1 MTTINARW
9 AHPMSQQST
18 AQTRSYL
25 EILKLLVR
33 FPLLSAPDLAFALGH
48 SVSWAYA
55 QMHTL
60 CAEELVMVAH
70 APLSAPV
77 GVTGQARAHSTE
89 GGKELFSANQAI
101 RKGAPT
107 AVYAATRTGLE
118 RLEATHGPGVW
129 RRAAETSAD
138 AVGLARLMCRLPAVV
153 AVQSFVFALLRQ
165 IQMGTDMGTD
175 ALLLPDPLSGCS
187 QPASRLVWDWTRD
200 PVIQY
205 RWRTRPMTVR
215 FDAAL
220 WLELRSDVDNRC
232 SEDSLQKGNEP
243 RVTMYELAVLYDG
256 GLAEARDLRHTLLQL
271 AQCRETLADDGRG
284 RRLSPV
290 LVLTPDARRA
300 ALWQALALQLTTER
314 WLTHPLIGGAV
325 ACAYDVRDDSSAI
338 WRSHVWRSLAQPT
351 ACDFTSLL
359 TASVSRDLSNGNA
372 TFERVVSPTPQRV
385 WRRDGRPEP
394 RKAPHIEALDGLEV
408 TARELDLLRLLY
420 AHPLLSA
427 EELASLLYVSP
438 GSSERYLR
446 RLCELDLVAPRQ
458 VALTEPALTLGGAA
472 PSSPIQRRNALSA
485 QGFAVVT
492 MGSQAPGWRRLVRAV
507 GGARSSATQ
516 RVRSERAE
524 RYQRYQREV
533 ALLARTPDHTAGVYG
548 FFALLH
554 AAARAACQAGYLHAL
569 AWWESGRACMRRYRE
584 GSGWHAIWPD
594 GAGDY
599 HADGQRVRFWLEWD
613 RGTMG
618 RRDLIAKFAAYA
630 RYLRSREWRVDG
642 NDPAPALLIVTS
654 DVTQETRLAAALSMT
669 MPHAPGLSAS
679 ITARAALVA
688 QGPLGPIWR
697 QVRLDGSRG
706 HITLSSPCS
715 LISSR

>member
-1 MTTINARW
+1 MTTIDAQC
-9 AHPMSQQST
+9 AFPMSQQPM
-18 AQTRSYL
+18 AHTRSQL
-25 EILKLLVR
+25 DIMKLLVR
-33 FPLLSAPDLAFALGH
+33 FPLLSVADLAFALGH
-48 SVSWAYA
+48 SVAWTYA
-55 QMHTL
+55 QMRAL
-60 CAEELVMVAH
+60 RAAGLVE
-70 APLSAPV
+70 PTSAPV
-77 GVTGQARAHSTE
+77 GGAMCATRPRSNIEGQMTTR
-89 GGKELFSANQAI
+89 
-101 RKGAPT
+101 
-107 AVYAATRTGLE
+107 VYAATLKGLE
-118 RLEATHGPGVW
+118 RLEAASGSAVW
-129 RRAAETSAD
+129 RLATETGAD
-138 AVGLARLMCRLPAVV
+138 SVGLALLRRRLPAVL

-165 IQMGTDMGTD
+165 IQQGTVALPRTD
-175 ALLLPDPLSGCS
+175 PKAER
-187 QPASRLVWDWTRD
+187 SRSPTQLMWDWVRD
-200 PVIQY
+200 PVLRY
-205 RWRTRPMTVR
+205 RWRARSMTVR
-215 FDAAL
+215 FDAAVQL
-220 WLELRSDVDNRC
+220 RVCLEMDKQGDEENLHRAVP
-232 SEDSLQKGNEP
+232 GAAH
-243 RVTMYELAVLYDG
+243 ELAVLYDG

-271 AQCRETLADDGRG
+271 AQCREALADDGRG
-284 RRLSPV
+284 RRLPPV
-290 LVLTPDARRA
+290 LILTPDARRA

-314 WLTHPLIGGAV
+314 WLTHPLLGGAV
-325 ACAYDVRDDSSAI
+325 AWAPECGACACDVRDASDAI
-338 WRSHVWRSLAQPT
+338 WRGYVWRSLAQPT
-351 ACDFTSLL
+351 ACDLTSLL
-359 TASVSRDLSNGNA
+359 TVSVSRDLSNGCA

-408 TARELDLLRLLY
+408 TARDLDLLRLLY

-438 GSSERYLR
+438 ASSERYLR
-446 RLCELDLVAPRQ
+446 RLCEAALVTPRR
-458 VALTEPALTLGGAA
+458 VALTEPALTLGDAA

-507 GGARSSATQ
+507 GVARSSAPQ

-584 GSGWHAIWPD
+584 SSGWHAIWPD

-630 RYLRSREWRVDG
+630 RYLLSREWRVDG
-642 NDPAPALLIVTS
+642 NDPAPELLIVTS
-654 DVTQETRLAAALSMT
+654 DVTQETRLAAALGMT

-679 ITARAALVA
+679 ITSRAALAA
-688 QGPLGPIWR
+688 QGPLAPIWR